1 MKTNDNK
8 SVKPQHL
15 AAVALATAVT
25 LPGMAILAEEADQ
38 KSVDQNVVEPA
49 PIQDSLEVITTPY
62 CEEDNQEE
70 ENNEQ
75 DGLSNEIKETGFD
88 QEITL
93 SEEES
98 ENQNISDNSFTLDLT
113 AEEKKTSANI
123 VTPEMSL
130 KENEVESNEIT
141 KESTEEQKQFNVA
154 KSINNNIFQF
164 GDGSEENPY
173 QVSTAEQ
180 LDAVRNDLS
189 AHYIQTADIDL
200 KGINWKPIASMHI
213 KEDEFGYLDLE
224 WSKQYAFLG
233 VFDGNDKN
241 IRNLTIK
248 DVDEDEL
255 CFGLFGFS
263 LGIIKNVNLKDIKFN
278 IYYTYESSP
287 KYNIARYIGGIV
299 GKTSDRYHD
308 YGGSIENSSV
318 SGEINVNW
326 NVSKVLGG
334 IVGEG
339 PNVYKCHNYSNILVN
354 EDKPDNE
361 NIDDYSY
368 IGGIV
373 GYQALAT
380 YQTDDEAGLINGS
393 INYGNIQIEDVNG
406 SFGGL
411 VGFLRKGTNLINYGN
426 LKISALNFKVHNK
439 DDYAWNAGF
448 RPRIFAGGCFGE
460 AWGRGDYTGMMENIV
475 NFGDA
480 YLQTYRT
487 YIFGEEPEITLS
499 DFNGILGEGVYPEDI
514 KMIFNLGQYL
524 IWNEINNTNNSNQKK
539 YPIFRIAD
547 SYSSWG
553 SYFDCY
559 ALDKLK
565 MNCGIDADTIG
576 QDRLNGASITATQAI
591 KKVRVIFP
599 NIEIPGWLQELS
611 ELENTARSQ
620 RTYHENDLDFIEQ
633 TYIATSPES
642 LKEELSRIV
651 VFNDNES
658 MLDIFLEEW
667 NVTNVAQGIA
677 KNILSVKA
685 LKGGETSFGLKL
697 GDKII
702 SEVNCKVIPK
712 FTLSESKVSLDQDK
726 KEVTLTA
733 ESEFISDELANEI
746 LDKLKWENN
755 SSAKVDI
762 KKEFKDGKFAITFT
776 LYPSMEV
783 YKDESSSL
791 VGSVNIF
798 V

>member
-287 KYNIARYIGGIV
+287 KY
-299 GKTSDRYHD
+299 
-308 YGGSIENSSV
+308 
-318 SGEINVNW
+318 
-326 NVSKVLGG
+326 
-334 IVGEG
+334 
-339 PNVYKCHNYSNILVN
+339 
-354 EDKPDNE
+354 
-361 NIDDYSY
+361 
-368 IGGIV
+368 
-373 GYQALAT
+373 
-380 YQTDDEAGLINGS
+380 
-393 INYGNIQIEDVNG
+393 
-406 SFGGL
+406 
-411 VGFLRKGTNLINYGN
+411 
-426 LKISALNFKVHNK
+426 
-439 DDYAWNAGF
+439 
-448 RPRIFAGGCFGE
+448 
-460 AWGRGDYTGMMENIV
+460 
-475 NFGDA
+475 
-480 YLQTYRT
+480 
-487 YIFGEEPEITLS
+487 
-499 DFNGILGEGVYPEDI
+499 
-514 KMIFNLGQYL
+514 
-524 IWNEINNTNNSNQKK
+524 
-539 YPIFRIAD
+539 
-547 SYSSWG
+547 
-553 SYFDCY
+553 
-559 ALDKLK
+559 
-565 MNCGIDADTIG
+565 
-576 QDRLNGASITATQAI
+576 
-591 KKVRVIFP
+591 
-599 NIEIPGWLQELS
+599 
-611 ELENTARSQ
+611 
-620 RTYHENDLDFIEQ
+620 
-633 TYIATSPES
+633 
-642 LKEELSRIV
+642 
-651 VFNDNES
+651 
-658 MLDIFLEEW
+658 
-667 NVTNVAQGIA
+667 
-677 KNILSVKA
+677 
-685 LKGGETSFGLKL
+685 
-697 GDKII
+697 
-702 SEVNCKVIPK
+702 
-712 FTLSESKVSLDQDK
+712 
-726 KEVTLTA
+726 
-733 ESEFISDELANEI
+733 
-746 LDKLKWENN
+746 
-755 SSAKVDI
+755 
-762 KKEFKDGKFAITFT
+762 
-776 LYPSMEV
+776 
-783 YKDESSSL
+783 
-791 VGSVNIF
+791 GSVNIF